1 MVLLA
6 GAKRVTRCGAAQT
19 GRGED
24 ERLKAKDRGNRPGR
38 HRKEGKRIYVIFVYD
53 VHVDRVARVLKTA
66 RRYLTWVQNSVLEG
80 ELTAAQFE
88 RLQDELKKI
97 IDPEEDALLFYVLRS
112 AGDVRRRKLGREK
125 AETAFFL

>member
-1 MVLLA
+1 MY
-6 GAKRVTRCGAAQT
+6 
-19 GRGED
+19 
-24 ERLKAKDRGNRPGR
+24 
-38 HRKEGKRIYVIFVYD
+38 IIFVYD

-88 RLQDELKKI
+88 QLQDELKKI
-97 IDPEEDALLFYVLRS
+97 INPEEDALLFYVLRS
-112 AGDVRRRKLGREK
+112 AKDVRRRKLGREK